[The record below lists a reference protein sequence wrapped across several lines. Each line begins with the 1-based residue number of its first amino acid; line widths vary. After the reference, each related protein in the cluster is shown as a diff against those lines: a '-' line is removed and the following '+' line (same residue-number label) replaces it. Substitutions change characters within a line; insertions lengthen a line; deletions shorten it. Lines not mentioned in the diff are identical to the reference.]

1 MKTPTPKQTQ
11 FQSMNCLRRLSKQA
25 LLLAIV
31 LAAMSGLSA
40 WASSI
45 VKANNSDNLDLT
57 TSWTNGVVPGVADI
71 AQWDTNVTAANSTLL
86 DTNAT
91 WGGIQILNPG
101 GPVTISA
108 TSTNLNTGATLTLNG
123 NGIDMSGAGQNL
135 TLSNGI
141 TLNAPQ
147 NWNVAS
153 GKTLV
158 LNGARAK
165 NQGAALRFYFPDGT
179 AQAYVITNLIT
190 YTNAGTAYAGF
201 TNGTVLYTLAR
212 GTVDFATVN
221 DIDYTAYN
229 ANGQIVGGATISLP
243 GSTTGTIYSNNVTIA
258 NGTTVP
264 TAIDFNYTNGAAGF
278 AAGTSTPYVYGM
290 RFNTPQTNTTYTYN
304 GYPAWGVS
312 ASGTRTFTYSSVLVT
327 NERGQF
333 RRLAWR
339 WRDGTL
345 WVWKLSHEQLGR
357 ERGGD
362 FPKQPRCAVGVVSRG
377 HLQRAFLGVYTKV
390 GVGTMEVMGNGTY
403 TGGTRLYEGRIRVSG
418 TGSIGTGPLNVYGGT
433 FVGVIGGHI
442 YSSTNTMWP
451 GGTFCVEGNTNNTQF
466 ICSNLVFAAGSSIA
480 FSNTLSTNTAPL
492 FVSGV
497 AGLTASNTVSLSVFN
512 GSLTTTGV
520 YPLIQSATA
529 TAIAAN
535 YTLNYL
541 PPRVGALL
549 SNDTA
554 QANLYLVVTNI
565 NQPIK
570 WATNSSTWDINT
582 STNWVDSLGVATTY
596 QQNLYGDQV
605 LFEDAASGTS
615 PITVTLNTNV
625 IPGSVTVNASKTYT
639 ISGNGAI
646 NGVSSLTK
654 SGSGTLTLQTT
665 NGFTGG
671 IKLNGGL
678 VSFSTLPNLG
688 NGSISFGGG
697 TLQYNGNT
705 DDISVRTVTFN
716 AGNGTIDLNGNAV
729 TFANA
734 IGNSGAGGF
743 TLTGNNKLLINQTNS
758 YYGNTIINSGSTL
771 SLQTTNTS
779 INNSA
784 ALVVN
789 GTLDVKTNT
798 TFTLN
803 SSVNQ
808 ILAGTGTV
816 QGEIFTASGT
826 TISPATNGTP
836 GMLTINGDLTVNGG
850 TLAMDIVG
858 PSGSSKDLLAVNNTG
873 FGNGNL
879 TLNSGVN
886 AGVLQLNVSGT
897 LNNGTYPLI
906 TYSGNLSGGAGN
918 LNLTGFSQPGQ
929 LAYLSSSASANG
941 SILLNVIYGNTNS
954 VVWVGGNNGGAW
966 DIGATANW
974 IVNGTPSGFYTNG
987 NTVTFDDTSSA
998 TAVSLRSTI
1007 LPASVTLN
1015 VTNNNYTFSDNSGN
1029 NSGFLSGPVG
1039 LTINGA
1045 PTTVTTLLIADNNT
1059 GPTVIN
1065 GGILQVGN
1073 GTTTGD
1079 IGSGNVTNKGTLLFD
1094 QADNRVVLGQIS
1106 GAGSLI
1112 QEGSTTLALAA
1123 NNSYAGPTIIS
1134 NTASILQ
1141 IGTGGATGTMGTNA
1155 VTDNGTLIFNRS
1167 GTVAVPNNI
1176 SGSGALAKLGS
1187 STLTFSGNLTYQG
1200 NTYISNGVVKLTK
1213 SEQIPDGNNVSGS
1226 TGWLILDGGNTFG
1239 TFDLAGFNETIN
1251 ALSGVAGTVDG
1262 LITNSGATGT
1272 NGLTILGSAT
1282 TTYEGT
1288 IADSSAGA
1296 KVEVV
1301 LVGTNTLRFNNSA
1314 NTWSGG
1320 TIVGNG
1326 ATLAVGQVG
1335 VAGIGGITLSNGAT
1349 ISMPT
1354 AVSTAASIGNTIT
1367 TLSDAAATFTSGELA
1382 NNLGGSFVGDATAT
1396 NVMGLGQGLSLGA
1409 GSTEQFTNFLGTVL
1423 IPSGA
1428 TLRFSST
1435 SLTLNGGDYTT
1446 FDLEGTGVLQT
1457 RNAGTV
1463 HLGSLIGTGS
1473 INEPQA
1479 NSGFGNWV
1487 IGYKNVD
1494 CVFGGTITASNSI
1507 VKVGTAKLTLYAPSN
1522 MVTSLDSVGDTVTNY
1537 IVTNTITYV
1546 GATTISN
1553 GVLALVAPN
1562 NFNGQPNAC
1571 GKPATFTL
1579 AGSGAVLDLSSMGYS
1594 ADGTNCVTNSVLYL
1608 GMDYQGDAA
1617 QTLSG
1622 VGTIMGGVIA
1632 SNGVTVSPGLPTGVL
1647 TITNSIELGG
1657 VVNMNLNTTN
1667 SPNSSEISS
1676 PTIAIDSTATLVIAN
1691 IGPALTNAATFQLF
1705 SKGVSYTSFASITW
1719 PALGSTNVYWTN
1731 NLALN
1736 GSIAVVPYQT
1746 VPTKP
1751 PTITNTFNLA
1761 SGQLT
1766 LSWDAAYQGYY
1777 SLEAQTNT
1785 TSVGLLQQLGSNYGF
1800 ERNQQGGYHG

>member
-1 MKTPTPKQTQ
+1 
-11 FQSMNCLRRLSKQA
+11 MNCLRRLSKQA
-25 LLLAIV
+25 LLLAAV
-31 LAAMSGLSA
+31 LAVTSGLSA

-91 WGGIQILNPG
+91 WGGIKILNPG

-123 NGIDMSGAGQNL
+123 NGIDLSGANQSL

-153 GKTLV
+153 GQTLI
-158 LNGARAK
+158 LNGALVK
-165 NQGAALRFYFPDGT
+165 NQGAALKFYFPDGT

-190 YTNAGTAYAGF
+190 YTNAGTVYAGF

-221 DIDYTAYN
+221 DIDYAAYN

-327 NERGQF
+327 TNVGNSAVLLGAGGTGLSGSGNFRMNNSGVNEVVIFQNNPIAPLVLCPGATFNER
-333 RRLAWR
+333 
-339 WRDGTL
+339 
-345 WVWKLSHEQLGR
+345 S
-357 ERGGD
+357 
-362 FPKQPRCAVGVVSRG
+362 S
-377 HLQRAFLGVYTKV
+377 GVYTKV

-418 TGSIGTGPLNVYGGT
+418 TGSLGTGPLNVYGGT

-442 YSSTNTMWP
+442 YSSTNTVWP

-466 ICSNLVFAAGSSIA
+466 ICSNLVLAAGSSIA
-480 FSNTLSTNTAPL
+480 FSNTLSTTTAPL

-671 IKLNGGL
+671 IKLTGGL

-705 DDISVRTVTFN
+705 NDISVRTVTFN

-836 GMLTINGDLTVNGG
+836 GTLTINGDLTVNGG
-850 TLAMDIVG
+850 TLAMDIAG

-879 TLNSGVN
+879 TLNSGAN

-918 LNLTGFSQPGQ
+918 LTLTGFSQPGQ
-929 LAYLSSSASANG
+929 LAFLSSSASASG

-954 VVWVGGNNGGAW
+954 VVWVGGNNANAW
-966 DIGATANW
+966 DIGTTANW
-974 IVNGTPSGFYTNG
+974 TVNGTPSGYYTNG
-987 NTVTFDDTSSA
+987 NSVTFDDTSSA
-998 TAVSLRSTI
+998 TGVYLKSTI

-1029 NSGFLSGPVG
+1029 SSGF
-1039 LTINGA
+1039 I
-1045 PTTVTTLLIADNNT
+1045 T
-1059 GPTVIN
+1059 GP
-1065 GGILQVGN
+1065 
-1073 GTTTGD
+1073 
-1079 IGSGNVTNKGTLLFD
+1079 
-1094 QADNRVVLGQIS
+1094 
-1106 GAGSLI
+1106 AG
-1112 QEGSTTLALAA
+1112 
-1123 NNSYAGPTIIS
+1123 
-1134 NTASILQ
+1134 
-1141 IGTGGATGTMGTNA
+1141 
-1155 VTDNGTLIFNRS
+1155 
-1167 GTVAVPNNI
+1167 
-1176 SGSGALAKLGS
+1176 
-1187 STLTFSGNLTYQG
+1187 
-1200 NTYISNGVVKLTK
+1200 
-1213 SEQIPDGNNVSGS
+1213 
-1226 TGWLILDGGNTFG
+1226 
-1239 TFDLAGFNETIN
+1239 
-1251 ALSGVAGTVDG
+1251 
-1262 LITNSGATGT
+1262 
-1272 NGLTILGSAT
+1272 
-1282 TTYEGT
+1282 
-1288 IADSSAGA
+1288 
-1296 KVEVV
+1296 
-1301 LVGTNTLRFNNSA
+1301 
-1314 NTWSGG
+1314 
-1320 TIVGNG
+1320 
-1326 ATLAVGQVG
+1326 
-1335 VAGIGGITLSNGAT
+1335 
-1349 ISMPT
+1349 
-1354 AVSTAASIGNTIT
+1354 
-1367 TLSDAAATFTSGELA
+1367 
-1382 NNLGGSFVGDATAT
+1382 
-1396 NVMGLGQGLSLGA
+1396 
-1409 GSTEQFTNFLGTVL
+1409 
-1423 IPSGA
+1423 
-1428 TLRFSST
+1428 
-1435 SLTLNGGDYTT
+1435 
-1446 FDLEGTGVLQT
+1446 
-1457 RNAGTV
+1457 
-1463 HLGSLIGTGS
+1463 
-1473 INEPQA
+1473 
-1479 NSGFGNWV
+1479 
-1487 IGYKNVD
+1487 
-1494 CVFGGTITASNSI
+1494 
-1507 VKVGTAKLTLYAPSN
+1507 
-1522 MVTSLDSVGDTVTNY
+1522 
-1537 IVTNTITYV
+1537 
-1546 GATTISN
+1546 
-1553 GVLALVAPN
+1553 
-1562 NFNGQPNAC
+1562 
-1571 GKPATFTL
+1571 
-1579 AGSGAVLDLSSMGYS
+1579 
-1594 ADGTNCVTNSVLYL
+1594 
-1608 GMDYQGDAA
+1608 
-1617 QTLSG
+1617 
-1622 VGTIMGGVIA
+1622 
-1632 SNGVTVSPGLPTGVL
+1632 
-1647 TITNSIELGG
+1647 
-1657 VVNMNLNTTN
+1657 
-1667 SPNSSEISS
+1667 
-1676 PTIAIDSTATLVIAN
+1676 
-1691 IGPALTNAATFQLF
+1691 
-1705 SKGVSYTSFASITW
+1705 
-1719 PALGSTNVYWTN
+1719 
-1731 NLALN
+1731 
-1736 GSIAVVPYQT
+1736 
-1746 VPTKP
+1746 
-1751 PTITNTFNLA
+1751 
-1761 SGQLT
+1761 
-1766 LSWDAAYQGYY
+1766 
-1777 SLEAQTNT
+1777 
-1785 TSVGLLQQLGSNYGF
+1785 
-1800 ERNQQGGYHG
+1800 